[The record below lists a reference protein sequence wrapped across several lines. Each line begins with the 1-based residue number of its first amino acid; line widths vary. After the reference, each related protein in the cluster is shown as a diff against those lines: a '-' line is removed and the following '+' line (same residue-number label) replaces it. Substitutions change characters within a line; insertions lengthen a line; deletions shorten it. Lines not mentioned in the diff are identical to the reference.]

1 MSRDVIEGDGSLRDV
16 TRLLLHIGMGKT
28 GSSALQV
35 ALVRNREA
43 LASAGVRYPEHS
55 SDARARKGRAGSG
68 NGRALQDLLTTD
80 HATPPTEVL
89 AELTRS
95 LQPTVLYSS
104 EFLWY
109 FRPDR
114 LAWLRDQVADA
125 GGVLEVVT
133 YVRDIAGMVVSSYAQ
148 TVKRSRYTAPL
159 STYLQEY
166 GANTTGL
173 GPGARLETLVELL
186 GQEHVI
192 VRHYDSER
200 AHLVSLFFTEVLGA
214 AAPAEETG
222 EVNRSL
228 TARETE
234 WMRHM
239 NPALADDKAALIASE
254 ALTGR
259 APLPSPAF
267 TLSAADLAALEARF
281 GEEVAWV
288 NRHFLGGRLS
298 VQGSV
303 PTTSETSETA
313 ALVGAGEQHLLA
325 VLADLANRQAA
336 RRPAPTSPETAQH
349 GLLRR
354 LRRR

>member
-1 MSRDVIEGDGSLRDV
+1 M

-35 ALVRNREA
+35 ALVRNRDA
-43 LASAGVRYPEHS
+43 LAAAGVRYPEHA
-55 SDARARKGRAGSG
+55 SDTRARKGRAGSG
-68 NGRALQDLLTTD
+68 NGLALQDLLTTD
-80 HATPPTEVL
+80 GGALPEI
-89 AELTRS
+89 AGA
-95 LQPTVLYSS
+95 PTVLYSS

-114 LAWLRDQVADA
+114 MAALRDQVEAR
-125 GGVLEVVT
+125 GVQLEVIA

-148 TVKRSRYTAPL
+148 SVKRSRYVAPL
-159 STYLQEY
+159 STYIEEY

-173 GPGARLETLVELL
+173 GPGARLQTLVDVL
-186 GQEHVI
+186 GAEHVI

-200 AHLVSLFFTEVLGA
+200 TRLVPLFFTDVLGA
-214 AAPAEETG
+214 AAPAEEPG

-228 TARETE
+228 TSQETE

-239 NPALADDKAALIASE
+239 NPSLSDDRAALIASE

-259 APLPSPAF
+259 TPLPSPPF
-267 TLSAADLAALEARF
+267 TVTDADLAALERRF
-281 GEEVAWV
+281 GAEVAWG
-288 NRHFLGGRLS
+288 NEQFLGGMLS

-303 PTTSETSETA
+303 AVSDAPVA
-313 ALVGAGEQHLLA
+313 DVGRSEQHLLD
-325 VLADLANRQAA
+325 VLSDMANRQSA
-336 RRPAPTSPETAQH
+336 RRAEAALEQPAER
-349 GLLRR
+349 GVLRR